1 MSSFF
6 RQAQDPVSC
15 ATHAWGAV
23 AAFFGGM
30 VLLLRAL
37 WADVGMGTLAAA
49 MVFAFS
55 LMALYSASAM
65 YHYCPGTVC
74 SGGVKCRLRK
84 LDHSMIYVLI
94 AGSYT
99 PFAMVLMPQP
109 KGSRFCLI
117 LWAVAAAG
125 VLGKLFWI
133 NAPRAFSTVL
143 YLAMGWALLFVA
155 GDFAAVGLPCMALV
169 AAGGLCYS
177 VGAVFYLLKKP
188 NLSPDWTFHELFHLL
203 ILAGSAFH
211 FLAVFLFVL

>member
-1 MSSFF
+1 MSQFF

-37 WADVGMGTLAAA
+37 WAGANMAALAAA

-55 LMALYSASAM
+55 LMALYSASAI
-65 YHYCPGTVC
+65 YHYCPGTVL
-74 SGGVKCRLRK
+74 SGGIKRRLRK

-109 KGSRFCLI
+109 KGARFCLV
-117 LWAVAAAG
+117 LWCVAIAG

-133 NAPRAFSTVL
+133 NAPRAFSTTSSVSARNRIW
-143 YLAMGWALLFVA
+143 YCFPVCSDARVYMVWITWYSVA
-155 GDFAAVGLPCMALV
+155 GRKFREIFTPV
-169 AAGGLCYS
+169 AARAPVWIPNSAHSC
-177 VGAVFYLLKKP
+177 AVTASGVWLRTLR
-188 NLSPDWTFHELFHLL
+188 
-203 ILAGSAFH
+203 
-211 FLAVFLFVL
+211 

>member
-1 MSSFF
+1 MSPFF

-23 AAFFGGM
+23 AGFFGGM

-74 SGGVKCRLRK
+74 SGGVKRRLRK
-84 LDHSMIYVLI
+84 LDHSMIYLLI
-94 AGSYT
+94 AGSYP

-117 LWAVAAAG
+117 LWV
-125 VLGKLFWI
+125 V
-133 NAPRAFSTVL
+133 
-143 YLAMGWALLFVA
+143 
-155 GDFAAVGLPCMALV
+155 AAVGVLLPCFNTVTALV
-169 AAGGLCYS
+169 PLFFPRI
-177 VGAVFYLLKKP
+177 AVAFRPLIGKKK
-188 NLSPDWTFHELFHLL
+188 
-203 ILAGSAFH
+203 SAE
-211 FLAVFLFVL
+211 

>member
-37 WADVGMGTLAAA
+37 WTDVDMGTLAAA

-55 LMALYSASAM
+55 LMALYAASAM

-74 SGGVKCRLRK
+74 SGGVKRRLRK

-117 LWAVAAAG
+117 RGGGGGAG
-125 VLGKLFWI
+125 K
-133 NAPRAFSTVL
+133 
-143 YLAMGWALLFVA
+143 ALLDQRAPGLLHSAVSCH
-155 GDFAAVGLPCMALV
+155 GLGAALRG
-169 AAGGLCYS
+169 GGLCRRGPALYG
-177 VGAVFYLLKKP
+177 VGGGRRPLL
-188 NLSPDWTFHELFHLL
+188 LG
-203 ILAGSAFH
+203 GSR
-211 FLAVFLFVL
+211 FLPPEKA

>member
-55 LMALYSASAM
+55 LMALYSASAI
-65 YHYCPGTVC
+65 YHYCPGTGL
-74 SGGVKCRLRK
+74 SGGIKRRLRK

-99 PFAMVLMPQP
+99 PFSLVLMPQP

-117 LWAVAAAG
+117 LWAVAAVG

>member
-1 MSSFF
+1 MSQFF

-37 WADVGMGTLAAA
+37 WAGANMAALAAA

-55 LMALYSASAM
+55 LMALYSASAI
-65 YHYCPGTVC
+65 YHYCPGTVL
-74 SGGVKCRLRK
+74 SGGIKRRLRK

-109 KGSRFCLI
+109 KGARFCLI
-117 LWAVAAAG
+117 LWCVAIAG

-143 YLAMGWALLFVA
+143 YLTMGWALLFVWK
-155 GDFAAVGLPCMALV
+155 DFSAVGMPCLFLL
-169 AAGGLCYS
+169 AAGGICYS
-177 VGAVFYLLKKP
+177 VGAVFYIVKRP

-203 ILAGSAFH
+203 ILAGSLFH
-211 FLAVFLFVL
+211 FLAVFFFVL